1 MKEFDRKQH
10 WESIYQSKQSNE
22 VSWFQPTPETSLAFI
37 KQFNVPLNAKIID
50 VGGGDSLLVDHLLKL
65 GYQNITVLDIS
76 ESALSRAKQRLSDNA
91 GKINWIVADAS
102 EFEPTELYDF
112 WHDRAAFH
120 FLTEEKEIEN
130 YFEFLSDPFLPKL
143 LTLLSFEDITPT
155 AERFAKIFD
164 CNKDQILKSLTKLK
178 EIGLAETIEVDG
190 ELHWRS
196 KNKNFKVSDKF
207 GDIAMK
213 IFHENSF
220 QDAIKSFHKP
230 KDLRRFRSLLL
241 PMDAEEKEELLKMLE
256 QFAAELIT
264 RFRSDQYQSR
274 QLFQVNLNFF
284 PVAEPAETA
293 SK

>member
-1 MKEFDRKQH
+1 MDENIKKPVLFDYLHAATYLHDYFNYRKKVASDFSFEKWSQELGFRSRSYLRMIILQKKRITPTFISSFSEKSLFSPTEKEFFYFLVQYSQAKTSQDRQVFGK
-10 WESIYQSKQSNE
+10 
-22 VSWFQPTPETSLAFI
+22 
-37 KQFNVPLNAKIID
+37 KIIQIIQIMT
-50 VGGGDSLLVDHLLKL
+50 G
-65 GYQNITVLDIS
+65 Q
-76 ESALSRAKQRLSDNA
+76 
-91 GKINWIVADAS
+91 
-102 EFEPTELYDF
+102 
-112 WHDRAAFH
+112 
-120 FLTEEKEIEN
+120 KEIEN